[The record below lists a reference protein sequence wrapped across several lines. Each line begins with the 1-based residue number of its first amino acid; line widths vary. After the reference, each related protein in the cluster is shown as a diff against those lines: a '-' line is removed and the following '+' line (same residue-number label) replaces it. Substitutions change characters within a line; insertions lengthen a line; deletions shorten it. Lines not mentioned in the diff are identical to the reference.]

1 VPEISKQFSEFPVEH
16 AYRHKLSP
24 EGRESLAHI
33 LLFPEQQIAGFIY
46 PSVLGTGIA
55 KAQACFFG
63 PRFPEQVWDIAEG
76 PVPDDMNFDDWR
88 QGPLHMQVVEP
99 YKRVDLEWG
108 GERIKFKG
116 QFTATHPA
124 YPFSTHPKGNPPY
137 FGENRTEQH
146 GRLVADVEIDGNKF
160 HHEGFLVRDHSWGP
174 RVWGLNQHYKWIHAT
189 TGDSS
194 IHFFEMQGFGRTELR
209 GFLFKD
215 GIMRHLDH
223 VEYDFV
229 YGDEMLQE
237 TFQMKVTDTDG
248 RTSSVDYKIFA
259 MIQSSHDPKTLINTG
274 CSTIMFDGVP
284 GVGVCEF
291 SWNKDYFDFAKTYVG
306 KFG

>member
-1 VPEISKQFSEFPVEH
+1 MPEKTKQFSDFPIEH
-16 AYRHKLSP
+16 AYRHKLKP

-33 LLFPEQQIAGFIY
+33 VLLPEHNMAGFIY
-46 PSVLGTGIA
+46 PTMLGTGDG
-55 KAQACFFG
+55 KSTACFFG
-63 PRFPEQVWDIAEG
+63 ADFPEQIVEVVES
-76 PVPDDMNFDDWR
+76 PVSDDMTFSDWR
-88 QGPLHMQVVEP
+88 HGPLHMEVAEP
-99 YKRVDLEWG
+99 YKRVNLEWA

-116 QFTATHPA
+116 TFTATHPA

-146 GRLVADVEIDGNKF
+146 GRLVADIELDGRKF
-160 HHEGFLVRDHSWGP
+160 HHEGHMIRDHSWGA

-194 IHFFEMQGFGRTELR
+194 MHFFEMQGFGRTEVR

-215 GIMRHLDH
+215 KIMRHLER

-229 YGDEMLQE
+229 YGDDMLQK
-237 TFQMKVTDTDG
+237 TFSVIVTDTDG
-248 RTSSVDYKIFA
+248 RQSSIDYRMFNVLA
-259 MIQSSHDPKTLINTG
+259 SSHDPKTIINTG
-274 CSTIMFDGVP
+274 CATLEFDGVP

-291 SWNKDYFDFAKTYVG
+291 SWNKDYFDFAKGYVTR
-306 KFG
+306 FG